1 MKAVR
6 FHQYGDPDVLR
17 YEDVEQ
23 PVPGAGQVRVRV
35 AATSF
40 NLVDANIRAGFMQ
53 GPIPVTLPHSP
64 GIDVAG
70 TVDAL
75 GEGVTAV
82 PVGDQVIGFLPMA
95 GPGAAAEYVLAP
107 VEALTPAPKSVA
119 LSDAA
124 ALPLVGLTAWQAL
137 FEHVKLTAGQRVL
150 VNGAGGAV
158 GGYAVQ
164 LAKQAGAVVI
174 ATAGPRSSR
183 CVTAAGADKVIDHT
197 TADIAAAVSQ
207 PVDVVLNL
215 APVEPAQLDAL
226 LGLIRPGGDAQWRAI
241 WPVVTGRGRDPRAG
255 DAAGDRIPQVHDL
268 VAGNNFSAVCRSV
281 GIPFDAWVEARP
293 AKRNPDRPRL
303 CDQHVLSIRRPAVD
317 CRPHS
322 RPPDVPRRNHADPRP
337 YEYECRWLRDHAE
350 RVARP
355 DRRPRVRLRRKPRYP
370 GVPR

>member
-40 NLVDANIRAGFMQ
+40 NPVDANIRAGFMQ

-75 GEGVTAV
+75 GEGVTGIQ
-82 PVGDQVIGFLPMA
+82 VGDQVIGFLPMA

-137 FEHVKLTAGQRVL
+137 FEHAKLTAGQRVL

-164 LAKQAGAVVI
+164 LAKQAGAFVI

-183 CVTAAGADKVIDHT
+183 RVTAAGADEVIDHT
-197 TADIAAAVSQ
+197 TADVAAAVSQ

-215 APVEPAQLDAL
+215 APVEPAQLDTL
-226 LGLIRPGGDAQWRAI
+226 LGLIRPGGVLVNTTVWMPAPSDEERGVRGIDLFVRSDAEQLSHLAELIDGGELRVEVARRV
-241 WPVVTGRGRDPRAG
+241 PLAELPALHA
-255 DAAGDRIPQVHDL
+255 DAAAGALPSGKVVV
-268 VAGNNFSAVCRSV
+268 VASG
-281 GIPFDAWVEARP
+281 G
-293 AKRNPDRPRL
+293 
-303 CDQHVLSIRRPAVD
+303 
-317 CRPHS
+317 
-322 RPPDVPRRNHADPRP
+322 
-337 YEYECRWLRDHAE
+337 
-350 RVARP
+350 
-355 DRRPRVRLRRKPRYP
+355 
-370 GVPR
+370 